1 MPELAFHG
9 SLINTLRR
17 DPRRRK
23 AFEMTDT
30 ELRLMASAA
39 LIGESSQ
46 PVNEYSTPAAS
57 GTPSAL

>member
-1 MPELAFHG
+1 
-9 SLINTLRR
+9 
-17 DPRRRK
+17 
-23 AFEMTDT
+23 MTDT

-46 PVNEYSTPAAS
+46 PVNGYSTPAAS